1 MNSRI
6 ALIGAGVALLVS
18 SAGGI
23 GAASRHTESADTRAA
38 VVAARFFRSLNE
50 RRYGETCRLLS
61 ARFYRE
67 NHVPNRTRC
76 VLGLRVGFAWA
87 PEIRFRIVDVHIDGH
102 RAVVSAV
109 ANGAPGRIALV
120 EEGGL
125 FKILS
130 VRGA

>member
-1 MNSRI
+1 MNIRI
-6 ALIGAGVALLVS
+6 ALVGAAVALLVS
-18 SAGGI
+18 TVGGY
-23 GAASRHTESADTRAA
+23 GAASRRTVSADTRAA
-38 VVAARFFRSLNE
+38 AVAVRFFRSLNE
-50 RRYGETCRLLS
+50 RRYGETCRLMS

-67 NHVPNRTRC
+67 NHVPSRTRC
-76 VLGLRVGFAWA
+76 ALGLRIGFAWA
-87 PEIRFRIVDVHIDGH
+87 PEIRFRIVDVRIDGS

-120 EEGGL
+120 EEAGL